1 MNCVVMQLCKIY
13 LLYLRSVL
21 IAKNIIALKRYKK
34 IEISN
39 IFQISQYY
47 NT

>member
-21 IAKNIIALKRYKK
+21 IAKNIIALK

-39 IFQISQYY
+39 ILQILQYY